1 MLDSAE
7 NAEVPSTLAQHDALY
22 EEGCCVTYQ
31 APDLMCWNHLPGMAE
46 TLLGTNISAGYV
58 WQPSSPRMSR
68 AGRHSSKAANGRQ
81 GRSRS
86 RHGTGRGHSAATAA
100 LAGWLEVEAAEV
112 CAQEFQRFAQQAAKA
127 VDRKVAQGPD
137 LSKVRQHL
145 EILLAE
151 EENQGQRLTLLRN
164 KVDDLHRRLKQLG
177 GVETK
182 EILVPTQSLQRIEG
196 SAVAPWALRRTA
208 RPPLLDGTQP
218 IRRRLT
224 GKQADL
230 SRAFSAW

>member
-1 MLDSAE
+1 
-7 NAEVPSTLAQHDALY
+7 
-22 EEGCCVTYQ
+22 
-31 APDLMCWNHLPGMAE
+31 
-46 TLLGTNISAGYV
+46 
-58 WQPSSPRMSR
+58 MSR
-68 AGRHSSKAANGRQ
+68 AGRNGSANGRQ

-86 RHGTGRGHSAATAA
+86 RHGHGHSAAA

-112 CAQEFQRFAQQAAKA
+112 CAQEFHRFAQQAAKA